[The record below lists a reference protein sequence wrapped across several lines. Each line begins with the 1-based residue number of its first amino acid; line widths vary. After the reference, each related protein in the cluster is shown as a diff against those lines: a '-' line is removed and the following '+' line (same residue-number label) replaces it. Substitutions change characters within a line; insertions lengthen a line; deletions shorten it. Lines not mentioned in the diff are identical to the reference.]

1 VKHCTSRFRGNVVD
15 VASKKNNNKPEPAT
29 EQKTAKD
36 LVGQAKELRV
46 ASHWYETYLSNKNCR
61 RAPAGR

>member
-15 VASKKNNNKPEPAT
+15 VASKKNNKPEPA

>member
-1 VKHCTSRFRGNVVD
+1 VG
-15 VASKKNNNKPEPAT
+15 VASKKNNKPEPAT

>member
-1 VKHCTSRFRGNVVD
+1 VG
-15 VASKKNNNKPEPAT
+15 VASKKNNKPEPAT

-36 LVGQAKELRV
+36 LVRQAKELRV